1 MNNTEKLYSL
11 RSMIEASDGVWSV
24 IVKQDA
30 WPRESLK
37 ISLSLIGSL
46 WSCFLNVHFNSYVTK

>member
-24 IVKQDA
+24 TVKQGA
-30 WPRESLK
+30 
-37 ISLSLIGSL
+37 
-46 WSCFLNVHFNSYVTK
+46 